1 MKIIYK
7 EPGKPAELK
16 DIPNELEDLQELVD
30 GWVEAHTITE
40 DMVII
45 CNEEGRI
52 RQMPF
57 NCHVFTDWVGPIAFV
72 GMKGDEFCD
81 VPISL
86 EDARQLCGLEVA
98 E

>member
-1 MKIIYK
+1 MKIIFKEPNKPAVYK
-7 EPGKPAELK
+7 EV
-16 DIPNELEDLQELVD
+16 PNELEDLQELVD

-57 NCHVFTDWVGPIAFV
+57 NCHVFVDWVGPIAFV
-72 GMKGDEFCD
+72 GCKGDEFCD

-86 EDARQLCGLEVA
+86 EDARQLYGLEVQ

>member
-7 EPGKPAELK
+7 EPGKPAVYK

-30 GWVEAHTITE
+30 GWIEAHTVE
-40 DMVII
+40 DDLVII

-52 RQMPF
+52 RQMPY

-72 GMKGDEFCD
+72 GCKGDEFCD
-81 VPISL
+81 VPLTL
-86 EDARQLCGLEVA
+86 EDVHTMYGLEVQ

>member
-7 EPGKPAELK
+7 EPGKPAVYKEV
-16 DIPNELEDLQELVD
+16 PNELEDLQELVD
-30 GWVEAHTITE
+30 GWVEAHTVE
-40 DMVII
+40 DGLVII

-52 RQMPF
+52 RQMPY

-72 GMKGDEFCD
+72 GCQGDEFCD
-81 VPISL
+81 VPITL
-86 EDARQLCGLEVA
+86 EDARQLYGLEVQ

>member
-1 MKIIYK
+1 MKIIFK

-45 CNEEGRI
+45 CNEGGTHQTDAIQLSRI
-52 RQMPF
+52 
-57 NCHVFTDWVGPIAFV
+57 C
-72 GMKGDEFCD
+72 
-81 VPISL
+81 
-86 EDARQLCGLEVA
+86 
-98 E
+98 

>member
-7 EPGKPAELK
+7 EPGKPAVYKEV
-16 DIPNELEDLQELVD
+16 PNELEDLQELVD
-30 GWVEAHTITE
+30 GWVEAHTVE
-40 DMVII
+40 DGLVII

-52 RQMPF
+52 RQMPY

-72 GMKGDEFCD
+72 GCHGDEFCD
-81 VPISL
+81 VPITL
-86 EDARQLCGLEVA
+86 EDARQLYGLEVA

>member
-7 EPGKPAELK
+7 EPNKPAVYK
-16 DIPNELEDLQELVD
+16 DIPNELEDLQELVN

-72 GMKGDEFCD
+72 GCKGDEFCD
-81 VPISL
+81 VPITL
-86 EDARQLCGLEVA
+86 EDARQLYGLEVA

>member
-1 MKIIYK
+1 MKIIFK

-57 NCHVFTDWVGPIAFV
+57 NCRVFVDWVGPIAFV
-72 GMKGDEFCD
+72 GCKGDEFCD

-86 EDARQLCGLEVA
+86 EDARQLYGLEVQ